1 MKEIGMFCGVCAS
14 SLATHKVY
22 SRDHRFEG
30 VKGESNCN
38 EKPEKHLW
46 RLFRSAAGG
55 TSE

>member
-1 MKEIGMFCGVCAS
+1 VKEIGMFCGVRAS